1 MVDKKDLYKQIHLKV
16 DFGLNSSNQIVQKEI
31 PELVQYDNNSGLLVF
46 DFYNNGR
53 KVDLTDTRVIVNFK
67 LPSGDGVH
75 DEVTNIRPIE
85 SRAMYFTPTGI
96 LCEEGIVTGDVA
108 LYKGDIQ
115 ITSCAKFKFNVI
127 EGVDTQGIVD
137 NEKFP
142 VLQSLL
148 NQVDEVVQE
157 ARRWEQEFQGKY
169 EEVEESI
176 NTAREQ
182 FTTQQEMFEQEF
194 DEQMTN
200 QQDLFSTKYN
210 QIDSLFENKSNT
222 LDNQFSEKSQSL
234 DTLFNDKSNAIDV
247 RFEQKWQ
254 DIDNMFHQE
263 DVDRMFEEKFERLEQ
278 DFAQDYTDMKQT
290 VREVYSTTL
299 KYRIVEG

>member
-16 DFGLNSSNQIVQKEI
+16 DFGMNSDNQIVQKEI

-85 SRAMYFTPTGI
+85 SRAMYFTPTGV
-96 LCEEGIVTGDVA
+96 LYEEGIVTGDVA

-148 NQVDEVVQE
+148 NQVDGIVQE
-157 ARRWEQEFQGKY
+157 AREWEQEFKSKY
-169 EEVEESI
+169 EEVEQSI

-182 FTTQQEMFEQEF
+182 FATQQEMFGQEF

-200 QQDLFSTKYN
+200 QQDQFSTKYS
-210 QIDSLFENKSNT
+210 QISASFESKSNA
-222 LDNQFSEKSQSL
+222 LDSQFNEKSQSL

-278 DFAQDYTDMKQT
+278 DYAQDYTDMKQT
-290 VREVYSTTL
+290 VREVYNTTL

>member
-16 DFGLNSSNQIVQKEI
+16 DFGMNSDNQIVQKEI

-53 KVDLTDTRVIVNFK
+53 KVDLTGARVIVNFK

-85 SRAMYFTPTGI
+85 SRAMYFTPTGV
-96 LCEEGIVTGDVA
+96 LHEKGIVTGDVA

-142 VLQSLL
+142 ILQSLL

-157 ARRWEQEFQGKY
+157 ARQWGQEFQSKY

-182 FTTQQEMFEQEF
+182 FTTQQEMFDQEF

-200 QQDLFSTKYN
+200 QQNQFSTKYN
-210 QIDSLFENKSNT
+210 QINSLFENKSNT
-222 LDNQFSEKSQSL
+222 LDNQFNEKSQSL
-234 DTLFNDKSNAIDV
+234 DALFNDKSNAIDV

-290 VREVYSTTL
+290 VREVYGTTL

>member
-16 DFGLNSSNQIVQKEI
+16 DFGMNSDSQIVQKEI

-75 DEVTNIRPIE
+75 DEVTNIRTIE

-96 LCEEGIVTGDVA
+96 LYEEGIVTGDVA

-142 VLQSLL
+142 ILQSLL

-157 ARRWEQEFQGKY
+157 AREWEQEFQGKY

-210 QIDSLFENKSNT
+210 QINSLFENKSNT
-222 LDNQFSEKSQSL
+222 LDNQFNEKSQSL